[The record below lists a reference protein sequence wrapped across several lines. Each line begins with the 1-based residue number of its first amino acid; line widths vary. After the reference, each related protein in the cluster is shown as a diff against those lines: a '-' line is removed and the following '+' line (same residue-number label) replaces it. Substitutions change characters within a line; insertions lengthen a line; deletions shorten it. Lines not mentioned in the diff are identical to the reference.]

1 MLNLTLPA
9 NPAAV
14 ADSMSAA
21 FACPAPSSGA
31 VPFLPNSSFRTTALK
46 LLFDF
51 FPIILFFITFKLSG
65 IYAATAVTIA
75 ATFAQIGWV
84 WIKYR
89 KVEPML
95 WLSLAV
101 VVVFGG
107 ATLLFH
113 NDTFIKWKPTV
124 LYWLFAAILAG
135 AQLLQGK
142 NLMRAL
148 MGKQMQ
154 LPDAIWH
161 RVNWSWVAFFSLMGL
176 LNIAIAYSVS
186 TNLWVDFKLFGSL
199 GLTLAFVVGQSL
211 LLARHLRL
219 DENA

>member
-1 MLNLTLPA
+1 M
-9 NPAAV
+9 
-14 ADSMSAA
+14 
-21 FACPAPSSGA
+21 
-31 VPFLPNSSFRTTALK
+31 K

-51 FPIILFFITFKLSG
+51 FPIILFFIVFKLAG
-65 IYAATAVTIA
+65 IYAATAVTIG

-84 WIKYR
+84 WFRHR

-95 WLSLAV
+95 WMSLGV

-107 ATLLFH
+107 ATLIFH

-124 LYWLFAAILAG
+124 LYWLFAAILSG

-154 LPDAIWH
+154 LPDAIWTK
-161 RVNWSWVAFFSLMGL
+161 VNWSWVAFFALMGV
-176 LNIAIAYSVS
+176 LNIAIAYNFS
-186 TNLWVDFKLFGSL
+186 TDLWVDFKLFGSL
-199 GLTLAFVVGQSL
+199 ILTLVFVVGQSL
-211 LLARHLRL
+211 LLSRHMKL
-219 DENA
+219 DDSL

>member
-1 MLNLTLPA
+1 
-9 NPAAV
+9 
-14 ADSMSAA
+14 
-21 FACPAPSSGA
+21 
-31 VPFLPNSSFRTTALK
+31 LK

-51 FPIILFFITFKLSG
+51 FPIILFFVTFKLAG

-84 WIKYR
+84 WFKYR

-135 AQLLQGK
+135 AQVLQGK
-142 NLMRAL
+142 NLMRTL

-154 LPDAIWH
+154 LPDAVWH
-161 RVNWSWVAFFSLMGL
+161 RVNWSWVAFFGLMGI

-199 GLTLAFVVGQSL
+199 GLTLAFVIGQSL
-211 LLARHLRL
+211 LLAKHMRL

>member
-1 MLNLTLPA
+1 M
-9 NPAAV
+9 
-14 ADSMSAA
+14 
-21 FACPAPSSGA
+21 
-31 VPFLPNSSFRTTALK
+31 K

-51 FPIILFFITFKLSG
+51 FPIILFFIVFKIGG
-65 IYAATAVTIA
+65 IYAATAVAIA

-84 WIKYR
+84 WFRHR

-135 AQLLQGK
+135 AQVLQGK
-142 NLMRAL
+142 NLMRSL

-154 LPDAIWH
+154 LPDPIWTK
-161 RVNWSWVAFFSLMGL
+161 VNWSWVAFFAFMGV
-176 LNIAIAYSVS
+176 LNIAVAYNFS
-186 TNLWVDFKLFGSL
+186 TDLWVDFKLFGSL
-199 GLTLAFVVGQSL
+199 ILTLVFVVGQSL
-211 LLARHLRL
+211 LLSRHMKL

>member
-1 MLNLTLPA
+1 M
-9 NPAAV
+9 
-14 ADSMSAA
+14 
-21 FACPAPSSGA
+21 
-31 VPFLPNSSFRTTALK
+31 K

-51 FPIILFFITFKLSG
+51 FPIILFFVTFKLAG

-84 WIKYR
+84 WFKYR

-135 AQLLQGK
+135 AQVLQGK
-142 NLMRAL
+142 NLMRTL

-154 LPDAIWH
+154 LPDAVWH
-161 RVNWSWVAFFSLMGL
+161 RVNWSWVAFFGLMGI

-199 GLTLAFVVGQSL
+199 GLTLAFVIGQSL
-211 LLARHLRL
+211 LLAKHMRL

>member
-1 MLNLTLPA
+1 M
-9 NPAAV
+9 
-14 ADSMSAA
+14 
-21 FACPAPSSGA
+21 
-31 VPFLPNSSFRTTALK
+31 K

-51 FPIILFFITFKLSG
+51 FPIILFFVVFKLAG

-84 WIKYR
+84 WFKHR

-95 WLSLAV
+95 WMSLGV

-124 LYWLFAAILAG
+124 LYWLFAAVLAG

-154 LPDAIWH
+154 LPEAIWN
-161 RVNWSWVAFFSLMGL
+161 RVNWSWVAFFALMGV
-176 LNIAIAYSVS
+176 LNITIAYNFS
-186 TNLWVDFKLFGSL
+186 TDLWVDFKLFGSL
-199 GLTLAFVVGQSL
+199 ILTLAFVIGQSL
-211 LLARHLRL
+211 LLSRHMKF

>member
-1 MLNLTLPA
+1 M
-9 NPAAV
+9 
-14 ADSMSAA
+14 
-21 FACPAPSSGA
+21 
-31 VPFLPNSSFRTTALK
+31 K

-51 FPIILFFITFKLSG
+51 FPIILFFIVFKLAG

-84 WIKYR
+84 WFRHR

-95 WLSLAV
+95 WMSLGV

-124 LYWLFAAILAG
+124 LYWLFAAILSG

-154 LPDAIWH
+154 LPDAIWTK
-161 RVNWSWVAFFSLMGL
+161 VNWSWVAFFALMGV
-176 LNIAIAYSVS
+176 LNIAIAYNFS
-186 TNLWVDFKLFGSL
+186 TDLWVDFKLFGSL
-199 GLTLAFVVGQSL
+199 ILTLVFVVGQSL
-211 LLARHLRL
+211 LLSRHMKL
-219 DENA
+219 DDSL

>member
-1 MLNLTLPA
+1 LCESCRPCL
-9 NPAAV
+9 
-14 ADSMSAA
+14 
-21 FACPAPSSGA
+21 
-31 VPFLPNSSFRTTALK
+31 SFRHGRASCSAFDALPTLK

-51 FPIILFFITFKLSG
+51 FPIILFFLVFKLSG
-65 IYAATAVTIA
+65 IYAATAVAIA

-84 WIKYR
+84 WLRHR
-89 KVEPML
+89 KVDPML

-113 NDTFIKWKPTV
+113 DETFIKWKPTV

-154 LPDAIWH
+154 LPDPVWNK
-161 RVNWSWVAFFSLMGL
+161 VNWSWVGFFVIMGL
-176 LNIAIAYSVS
+176 LNIAVAYNFS

-199 GLTLAFVVGQSL
+199 FLTLLFVVAQSL
-211 LLARHLRL
+211 LLSRHMKLE
-219 DENA
+219 DNA